1 MSESVKCSAAGA
13 LEIVR
18 AGRKEYEQLSC
29 FHYRDCSLG
38 PYAAVYALKDMHPAA
53 IRTGTIAGVV
63 VYTTAAPNLEMRKF
77 AIGDVFSGFSDRRIG
92 LAMVNKNIRCISRV
106 IIEPRYRG
114 IGLASMLV
122 RQTLKRLDMPIVEAM
137 AVMGRVNPFF
147 EKAGMEAYFSRPSLG
162 CVKLAEAFGAVG
174 IEDDAFIDA
183 EAVHKRIGDLGAD
196 QKRFIET
203 QTQKFL
209 QSYGKR
215 KYMPH
220 GVDRTRYV
228 LSKLTYRP
236 VYYVWRNPD
245 KEINTGEYQTV

>member
-1 MSESVKCSAAGA
+1 MRMSDAVKCSVGAG

-18 AGRKEYEQLSC
+18 AGRKEYEQLSP
-29 FHYRDCSLG
+29 FHYRDCNLG

-53 IRTGTIAGVV
+53 LRTGMIAGVI
-63 VYTTAAPNLEMRKF
+63 VYTTPAPNLEMRKI

-92 LAMVNKNIRCISRV
+92 LAVVNKNIRCISRV

-122 RQTLKRLDMPIVEAM
+122 RKTLKRLDVPIIEAM

-147 EKAGMEAYFSRPSLG
+147 EKAGMKAYFSRSSLG
-162 CVKLAEAFGAVG
+162 SVRLAEAFSAVG
-174 IEDDAFIDA
+174 IEDDEFIDA
-183 EAVHKRIGDLGAD
+183 QAVHERMCGLAVG
-196 QKRFIET
+196 QKKFLEI
-203 QTQKFL
+203 QMQKFL

-220 GVDRTRYV
+220 GVERMRYV

-236 VYYVWRNPD
+236 VYYIWRNPD
-245 KEINTGEYQTV
+245 KQIQIGG

>member
-1 MSESVKCSAAGA
+1 MRMSDTAKCSAGAG

-18 AGRKEYEQLSC
+18 AGRKEYEQLSA

-38 PYAAVYALKDMHPAA
+38 PYAAIYALKDMHPAA
-53 IRTGTIAGVV
+53 LRTGTIAGVI
-63 VYTTAAPNLEMRKF
+63 VYTTPAPNLEMRKV

-122 RQTLKRLDMPIVEAM
+122 RKTLRRLDMPIVEAM

-147 EKAGMEAYFSRPSLG
+147 EKAGMKAYFSRPSLG
-162 CVKLAEAFGAVG
+162 CVKLIEALGAVG
-174 IEDDAFIDA
+174 IEDEEFIDA
-183 EAVHKRIGDLGAD
+183 CAVHERICGLDAG
-196 QKRFIET
+196 QKKFIEI
-203 QTQKFL
+203 QIQKFL

-220 GVDRTRYV
+220 GVERMRYV

-236 VYYVWRNPD
+236 VYYIWRNPD
-245 KEINTGEYQTV
+245 REIQCKG

>member
-1 MSESVKCSAAGA
+1 MSDCKKCTAAIG

-38 PYAAVYALKDMHPAA
+38 PYAAVYALKDTRAA
-53 IRTGTIAGVV
+53 AVRSGAIAGVV
-63 VYTTAAPNLEMRKF
+63 VYTTPAPNLEMRKV
-77 AIGDVFSGFSDRRIG
+77 AIGDVFSGFSDRRFG
-92 LAMVNKNIRCISRV
+92 LAMVNRNIRCISRV

-147 EKAGMEAYFSRPSLG
+147 EKAGMTAYFSRPSLG
-162 CVKLAEAFGAVG
+162 SVRLVEAFGAVG
-174 IEDDAFIDA
+174 IEEDAFIDA
-183 EAVHKRIGDLGAD
+183 AAVQRRVCDLGD
-196 QKRFIET
+196 GQKRFIET

-220 GVDRTRYV
+220 GVERTRYV

-236 VYYVWRNPD
+236 VYYIWRNPD
-245 KEINTGEYQTV
+245 KEIQ

>member
-1 MSESVKCSAAGA
+1 MRMSDTVKCSVGAG

-18 AGRKEYEQLSC
+18 AGRKEYEQLSP

-38 PYAAVYALKDMHPAA
+38 PYAAVYALKEMHPAA
-53 IRTGTIAGVV
+53 IRTGTIAGVI
-63 VYTTAAPNLEMRKF
+63 VYTTPAPNLEMRRV
-77 AIGDVFSGFSDRRIG
+77 ALGEVFSGFSDRRIA
-92 LAMVNKNIRCISRV
+92 LAMVNNNIRCISRV

-122 RQTLKRLDMPIVEAM
+122 RKTLKRLDMPIVEAM

-147 EKAGMEAYFSRPSLG
+147 ERAGMKAYFGRRSVGSARLI
-162 CVKLAEAFGAVG
+162 EAFSAVG
-174 IEDDAFIDA
+174 IEDDEFIDA
-183 EAVHKRIGDLGAD
+183 HAVYRRISGLSVD
-196 QKRFIET
+196 KKKFIEI
-203 QTQKFL
+203 QVQKFL

-220 GVDRTRYV
+220 GVERMRYV

-236 VYYVWRNPD
+236 VYYIWRNPG
-245 KEINTGEYQTV
+245 KEIQIGG

>member
-1 MSESVKCSAAGA
+1 MRMSDVVKCSVGAG

-18 AGRKEYEQLSC
+18 AGRKEYEQLSA

-53 IRTGTIAGVV
+53 LRTGTIAGVI
-63 VYTTAAPNLEMRKF
+63 VYTTPAPNLEMRKI
-77 AIGDVFSGFSDRRIG
+77 ALGDVFSGFSDRRIG

-122 RQTLKRLDMPIVEAM
+122 RKTLNRLGMPIVEAM

-147 EKAGMEAYFSRPSLG
+147 EKASMRAYFSRPSLR
-162 CVKLAEAFGAVG
+162 CVKLVEAFGAVG

-183 EAVHKRIGDLGAD
+183 AAVHKRISNLSAD
-196 QKRFIET
+196 QKMFIET

-209 QSYGKR
+209 QSYGRR

-220 GVDRTRYV
+220 SVDRTRYV

-236 VYYVWRNPD
+236 VYYVWRNPE
-245 KEINTGEYQTV
+245 KEISIGA